1 MRPPVETAFFAV
13 SRCISY
19 HFIIKKAAVQR
30 SMRRCLIA
38 QSRSM
43 SKTPRPLSCAYPS
56 SGLIAVRPPYKNTLR
71 SQKSVP
77 LHSTLKKCYAARSM
91 AYIRPIVILFLKA
104 NAMSAFLVTSQA
116 APSPIIERRQG
127 NAVSTGRTGR
137 GIQQKIHPKYGQK
150 AFFLPKQTKKSIFS
164 RKIFVN

>member
-1 MRPPVETAFFAV
+1 MDYWILVLAFLAGLAIGIRPTPTPVETAFFAV
-13 SRCISY
+13 SHCISY
-19 HFIIKKAAVQR
+19 RFIIKNAAVRR

-43 SKTPRPLSCAYPS
+43 SKAPRPPSCAYPS

-91 AYIRPIVILFLKA
+91 AYIRP
-104 NAMSAFLVTSQA
+104 MTDSQ
-116 APSPIIERRQG
+116 PIDDRE
-127 NAVSTGRTGR
+127 
-137 GIQQKIHPKYGQK
+137 KKY
-150 AFFLPKQTKKSIFS
+150 PKQHEKWKLL
-164 RKIFVN
+164 